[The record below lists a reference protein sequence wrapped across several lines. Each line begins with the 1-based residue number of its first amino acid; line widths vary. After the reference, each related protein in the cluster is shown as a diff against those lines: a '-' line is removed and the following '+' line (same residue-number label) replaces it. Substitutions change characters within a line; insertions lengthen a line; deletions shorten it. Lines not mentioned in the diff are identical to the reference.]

1 VTERHIVAMGGASME
16 ADHPLFRFVAGLTG
30 SAHPRVCYVPTGAGD
45 SAWHVANF
53 YRAFPARRFVPSHL
67 ALFERSVEDVG
78 AFLLDQDAILV
89 GGGNTA
95 NLLAV
100 WRLHG
105 VDGAMREAWT
115 SGVVL
120 FGASAGANCW
130 FEGSTTD
137 SFLLGRADPLPEGL
151 GLLPGSFCP
160 HYDSEPAR
168 RPSFRRL
175 IADGVLPP
183 GIACDDLVASHF
195 VGTELAEV
203 VTGKPGAGAY
213 RVEPGPEGVVETS
226 LPTRPAG

>member
-1 VTERHIVAMGGASME
+1 VTERHVVAMGGASMD
-16 ADHPLFRFVAGLTG
+16 ADHPLFRFVMGLTG
-30 SAHPRVCYVPTGAGD
+30 PAHPRVCYVPTAVGD
-45 SAWHVANF
+45 SAWYVASF

-67 ALFERSVEDVG
+67 ALFDRTVEDVR

-105 VDGAMREAWT
+105 VDDAMRTAWE

-130 FEGSTTD
+130 FEASTTD
-137 SFLLGRADPLPEGL
+137 SFLLGRADPLRDGL
-151 GLLPGSFCP
+151 GVLPGSFCP

-175 IADGVLPP
+175 VAEGELPP
-183 GIACDDLVASHF
+183 GIACDDFAAAHF
-195 VGTELAEV
+195 VGTDLAEV
-203 VTGKPGAGAY
+203 VAGQPGAGAY
-213 RVEPGPEGVVETS
+213 RVEPGPDGAIETS
-226 LPTRPAG
+226 LSTRPAG

>member
-1 VTERHIVAMGGASME
+1 VTGRHIVAMGGASM
-16 ADHPLFRFVAGLTG
+16 DPDDPVFRSVMELTG
-30 SAHPRVCYVPTGAGD
+30 SGHPRVCFLPTATGD
-45 SAWHVANF
+45 SAWSVAGF

-67 ALFERSVEDVG
+67 ALFDRTVEDVE

-105 VDGAMREAWT
+105 VDEALRRAWEA
-115 SGVVL
+115 GVVL

-130 FEGSTTD
+130 FEASTTD
-137 SFLLGRADPLPEGL
+137 SYLLGRADPLLDGL

-160 HYDSEPAR
+160 HYDTEPAR

-175 IADGVLPP
+175 VAEGRIPP
-183 GIACDDLVASHF
+183 GVACDDFAAAHF
-195 VGTELAEV
+195 VGTELDEV
-203 VTGKPGAGAY
+203 LVGRSGASAY
-213 RVEPGPEGVVETS
+213 RVEPGPDGAVETS
-226 LPTRPAG
+226 LPTRLAG